1 MLLEPK
7 IAIKR
12 NDAVSAGSARFP
24 HIKKNN
30 FNPLNMNIN
39 EQNKSDNI

>member
-12 NDAVSAGSARFP
+12 NDEIPSY
-24 HIKKNN
+24 KKNN